1 MTDTIEREV
10 SKDVPPEIAGAP
22 ADLKR
27 QWQGIYDAELDRAG
41 RDFPGDLH
49 AQRQAARRAAN
60 RLISVDRPE
69 NYAAAMKLEP
79 WKFLKREA
87 ADGKLC
93 IVTIDGQKFFY
104 DVPN

>member
-1 MTDTIEREV
+1 MDPIEREV
-10 SKDVPPEIAGAP
+10 SKDMPPEIAGAP
-22 ADLKR
+22 RDLKL
-27 QWQGIYDAELDRAG
+27 QWQKTYDAELDRAS
-41 RDFPGDLH
+41 RDFPGDAH

-60 RLISVDRPE
+60 RLISVDRPA
-69 NYAAAMKLEP
+69 NYEAAMKLEP

-87 ADGKLC
+87 AEGKLC

>member
-1 MTDTIEREV
+1 MTDLIEREV
-10 SKDVPPEIAGAP
+10 GKDKPPEIAGAP
-22 ADLKR
+22 RDLQR
-27 QWQGIYDAELDRAG
+27 QWQGIYDKELAQAKVDSPN
-41 RDFPGDLH
+41 DPH
-49 AQRQAARRAAN
+49 AQTQAARRAAN
-60 RLISVDRPE
+60 RLISVDPPE

-93 IVTIDGQKFFY
+93 IVTIDGKKLFY